1 MNSGSWILYTLAF
14 HMLAASGHE
23 DSHIDMQGRENG
35 NPAGSQ
41 APFKDFSVGAKDGE
55 ETT

>member
-41 APFKDFSVGAKDGE
+41 VPFKDFSVGAKD
-55 ETT
+55 